1 MFPLLPSNPSDPLLV
16 QKAQALAEQW
26 HLQYCTASSEAYYLQ
41 LTPQRLQLISQE
53 QLFGPIFIDFTSG
66 AVEHRRKFGGGKG
79 QTIAKAIGFH
89 KIPAP
94 IILDATAGMGKD
106 AFVFAS
112 LDARVILMERSPVS
126 AALLCNALE
135 RALSDENSHKDIKEI
150 VQRMTFKFGDAQ
162 KLSKEII
169 KNWPEQPDVV
179 YLDPMFPH
187 RKKSAQVK
195 KEMLALQKIIGDDT
209 DSNQLL
215 ETALQIARKRVVVKR
230 PIKAPYLNQQPP
242 TYTLKMKKH
251 RFDIYIIPAPALTE
265 R

>member
-1 MFPLLPSNPSDPLLV
+1 MFPLLPSNSSDSLLV
-16 QKAQALAEQW
+16 QKARTLAEQW
-26 HLQYCTASSEAYYLQ
+26 CLQYCTESTEAFYLQ
-41 LTPQRLQLISQE
+41 LTPERLQLLSKE
-53 QLFGPIFIDFTSG
+53 QLFGPVFIDFTSG

-79 QTIAKAIGFH
+79 QTIAKAIGFY
-89 KIPAP
+89 KISTPL
-94 IILDATAGMGKD
+94 ILDATAGMGKD

-112 LDARVILMERSPVS
+112 LGAQVILMERSPVS
-126 AALLCNALE
+126 ATLLCDALE
-135 RALSDENSHKDIKEI
+135 RALSNENCHGDIKEI
-150 VQRMTFKFGDAQ
+150 IQRMTFKFGDAR
-162 KLSKEII
+162 KLTKETI
-169 KNWPEQPDVV
+169 KNWPKQPDVV

-195 KEMLALQKIIGDDT
+195 KGMLALQKIIGDDT

-215 ETALQIARKRVVVKR
+215 ETALQIAKKRVVVKR
-230 PIKAPYLNQQPP
+230 PIKAPFLNQQPP